1 MTTSADDPSRETAT
15 SQPKPGLQ
23 ATVVSALP
31 NGMFRLRMKDGR
43 EVVAHAAKDLR
54 KAFTRLLPDDQVLVD
69 VSSFDPHKARIC
81 KLLKSSRP
89 SQHDRP
95 LSPSQQREM
104 P

>member
-1 MTTSADDPSRETAT
+1 MT
-15 SQPKPGLQ
+15 
-23 ATVVSALP
+23 
-31 NGMFRLRMKDGR
+31 NGDGAAAGGAGCEGQLAFVMGSLGNSMFRLRMVDGR
-43 EVVAHAAKDLR
+43 EIVAHAAKDLR
-54 KAFTRLLPDDQVLVD
+54 MAFTRLLPDDQVLVD